1 MCSWPFFRTTI
12 NQKTRLRELASTNQV
27 LIISALAQVIDKN
40 PLFQALQST
49 AEKFIHENAI
59 EVIRTKGWN
68 QCVDEDPKF
77 AETIYDEVMNSELLS
92 VDEEINRSRMAVE
105 KLMVRCK
112 FSNSYDG
119 SLPPES
125 ESGSGSPEPN

>member
-1 MCSWPFFRTTI
+1 M
-12 NQKTRLRELASTNQV
+12 
-27 LIISALAQVIDKN
+27 
-40 PLFQALQST
+40 FQALQST

-105 KLMVRCK
+105 KLRARYK
-112 FSNSYDG
+112 FTNPYDG
-119 SLPPES
+119 SMGSGS
-125 ESGSGSPEPN
+125 ESGSGTPEPN